1 VIHGI
6 FPALLTPLDGGK
18 TVNHES
24 LRKLMNF
31 HIDSGVDGFFV
42 CGGSGEGVTLETEER
57 KAVMETAVEVAR
69 GRAQIIA
76 HVGGLN
82 TEVVAD
88 LAAHAAS
95 LGVDAVAAVPPF
107 YFRVDIDALYDHY
120 KAIADAANGTPVHL
134 YNVPSSTHV
143 EINAAI
149 MKRLMEIPTVRGIK
163 YSSYNLF
170 DMRNIIELSP
180 DMVVLS
186 GFDEVCIAAL
196 SMGAQGAIG
205 STYNV
210 LPASFSVIYR
220 EMKAG
225 NLAEAQK
232 WQFRANRVIK
242 ALVSVPLIAG
252 LKEIL
257 TDWGIDCGIPRQ
269 PQRPLTADERARL
282 FAAIDEAGL
291 VQLEADAR
299 AHLAASK

>member
-1 VIHGI
+1 
-6 FPALLTPLDGGK
+6 
-18 TVNHES
+18 
-24 LRKLMNF
+24 
-31 HIDSGVDGFFV
+31 
-42 CGGSGEGVTLETEER
+42 
-57 KAVMETAVEVAR
+57 
-69 GRAQIIA
+69 
-76 HVGGLN
+76 
-82 TEVVAD
+82 
-88 LAAHAAS
+88 
-95 LGVDAVAAVPPF
+95 
-107 YFRVDIDALYDHY
+107 
-120 KAIADAANGTPVHL
+120 
-134 YNVPSSTHV
+134 SSTHV

-299 AHLAASK
+299 AHLDRKSVV